1 MSSFFKL
8 AVPLAAG
15 LGLAAC
21 NAGGSSNFPAASSQF
36 AAHTNRLPAAS
47 TIHKLTP
54 ACSGSRFGRARC
66 EVLIESTGVRPD
78 IVYGWEPANLE
89 AAYNLPSGTKGA
101 GQVVAIVD
109 AFDNPDVASDL
120 ATYRSYW
127 GLPAAKFYKY
137 NQTGQQSNYPTGD
150 SGWGVEID
158 LDVQMVSAAC
168 PLCTI
173 YLIEANSNN
182 TSDLEASEKEAVKL
196 GATIVSNSYD
206 GTGASESYYDTP
218 GVTYLASAGDD
229 GYGLYDPATFDDVV
243 AVGGT
248 ELTLNNSTY
257 SETVWAESGAGCS
270 SLGEAKPSW
279 QTIKKDCTYRIGN
292 DISAVAYDVAEYDSY
307 GESGWITV
315 GGTSISSPLMA
326 GVFGLAGNSKSQH
339 GGKTFWSL
347 SKTQLQNDLHAITS
361 GDVTNC
367 PSKLASTYLC
377 KAGMNQFGQY
387 SGPTGWGSPKGIGAF

>member
-1 MSSFFKL
+1 MSSFVKL
-8 AVPLAAG
+8 AVPLAAV

-21 NAGGSSNFPAASSQF
+21 NAGGSSSVPAGSSQF
-36 AAHTNRLPAAS
+36 GTHTNQLPAS
-47 TIHKLTP
+47 TTHKLTP
-54 ACSGSRFGRARC
+54 ACSGSRIGRGRC
-66 EVLIESTGVRPD
+66 DVLIESTGVRAD

-89 AAYNLPSGTKGA
+89 AAYNLPSKTKGS

-109 AFDNPDVASDL
+109 AFDNPNVASDL
-120 ATYRSYW
+120 AAYRSYF

-137 NQTGQQSNYPTGD
+137 NQKGQRSNYPSGD
-150 SGWGVEID
+150 TGWGVEID

-173 YLIEANSNN
+173 YLIEANSNYN
-182 TSDLEASEKEAVKL
+182 TDLEAAEREAVKL
-196 GATIVSNSYD
+196 GATIVSNSYS

-218 GVTYLASAGDD
+218 GVTYLASAGDN

-248 ELTLNNSTY
+248 VLTLNNSTY
-257 SETVWAESGAGCS
+257 SETVWADSGGGCS
-270 SLGEAKPSW
+270 SLDEAKPSW
-279 QTIKKDCTYRIGN
+279 QTIKKDCAYRIGN
-292 DISAVAYDVAEYDSY
+292 DIAAVAYDAAEYDSY

-315 GGTSISSPLMA
+315 AGTSISSPLMA
-326 GVFGLAGNSKSQH
+326 GVFGLAGNSTSQH
-339 GGKTFWSL
+339 GGKKFWTL

-367 PSKLASTYLC
+367 PSKLANTYLC
-377 KAGMNQFGQY
+377 KAGTNQFGQY